1 MRAAV
6 TALLLA
12 GCVTTSGVRPQG
24 PELVLR
30 LAPASFGG
38 ELSTAQRITMVRDG
52 DRKGFDALLEIDA
65 DAVRVALLGAGQTL
79 GTLTWDGRDFTKKVS
94 VFVPEVVTAERI
106 ITDVELCF
114 WPEAPLRAALP
125 AGYTLEES
133 DGARHVLRDGEPFV
147 TVTWSEGR
155 KRVVLTQHV
164 YRYTLEID
172 STDPLSRGARVEVR
186 AAVG

>member
-6 TALLLA
+6 TALLLTSA
-12 GCVTTSGVRPQG
+12 CVTAPRPTPQG
-24 PELVLR
+24 PEFVLR

-52 DRKGFDALLEIDA
+52 DRKSFDALLEVDA

-79 GTLTWDGRDFTKKVS
+79 GTLTWDGRDFTRKVS
-94 VFVPEVVTAERI
+94 VFVPEAVTAERI

-114 WPEAPLRAALP
+114 WPEGPLRSALP
-125 AGYTLEES
+125 AGYSLEEAA
-133 DGARHVLRDGEPFV
+133 GVRNVRRDGQPFV
-147 TVTWSEGR
+147 TVTSTEGR

-164 YRYTLEID
+164 FHYALEID
-172 STDPLSRGARVEVR
+172 STDPVGAPTP
-186 AAVG
+186 